1 MPVTS
6 YECERSSSV
15 LRSLKTYTRSSMV
28 AERLNGL
35 VLLHVH
41 KAITVNI
48 DKLIDLY
55 AMKKRILKF
64 C

>member
-15 LRSLKTYTRSSMV
+15 LRRLKTYTRSSMV